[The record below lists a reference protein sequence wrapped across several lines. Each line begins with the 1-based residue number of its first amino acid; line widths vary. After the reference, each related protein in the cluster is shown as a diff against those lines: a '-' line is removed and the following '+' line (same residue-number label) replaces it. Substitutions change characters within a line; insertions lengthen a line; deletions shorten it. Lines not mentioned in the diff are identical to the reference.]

1 MFDAFFT
8 TKVSGL
14 GLGLA
19 ISRSIVQAHG
29 GRIWAAPNDDCGTA
43 MYFVLPAALS
53 SEAAGSA

>member
-19 ISRSIVQAHG
+19 ISRSIVHAHG
-29 GRIWAAPNDDCGTA
+29 GRIWAAPNDDRGTA
-43 MYFVLPAALS
+43 MYFVLPAAVS
-53 SEAAGSA
+53 SEPTVTA